1 MNVQL
6 RNVFAVVVSLA
17 VVMSACGSGDDDAA
31 AGGGGGGGSGG
42 GEEVTL
48 TLLVGNDPATVAL
61 AEGLTAAY
69 TDLHP
74 EVTFDIEE
82 RPGGAE
88 GDNVVKTR
96 LATGE
101 MNDVFFYNAGSL
113 LQALNPAQSVLD
125 LTEDPM
131 LDDVAEE
138 FVSTVT
144 QEDRVY
150 GVPVGTSFGGGILYN
165 RQIYE
170 DQGLEIP
177 RSWDEFAD
185 NNDRLLDAGITPLG
199 ASFGTTWTSQLLVLA
214 DFYNVAQAEPSFA
227 EDYTANEAKYATTP
241 AALTSFERLEEGYD
255 SGWWND
261 DYGSATYENALQMMI
276 DGEIAQYPMLTVA
289 LPALAELDAE
299 AAGNIGI
306 FAQPG
311 PDAATNGMTLW
322 MPLAAYVAADTEHPD
337 EAREFL
343 AFIASTEGTDAMN
356 AATEPTGPYL
366 IDGAELPDDVLPA
379 VLDVQAYLDDG
390 NVGPALEFVS
400 PVKGPNLEHLTVE
413 VGSGLRSPAE
423 AAELYDEDVAAQ
435 AQQLGLPGW

>member
-6 RNVFAVVVSLA
+6 RTVFAVVASLGIIT
-17 VVMSACGSGDDDAA
+17 SACGSGDDDDAT
-31 AGGGGGGGSGG
+31 AGDSG

-48 TLLVGNDPATVAL
+48 TMLVGNDPATVAL
-61 AEGLTAAY
+61 AEGVTAAY

-125 LTEDPM
+125 LTDDPM

-144 QEDRVY
+144 HDDRVY
-150 GVPVGTSFGGGILYN
+150 GVPVGTSFGGGVLYN

-177 RSWDEFAD
+177 RTWDEFAQ

-241 AALTSFERLEEGYD
+241 AALTSFERLEEAYD

-261 DYGSATYENALQMMI
+261 DYGAATYEDALQMMI
-276 DGEIAQYPMLTVA
+276 DGEVAQYPMLTVA

-299 AAGNIGI
+299 AARNIGI

-311 PDAATNGMTLW
+311 PDADTNGMTLW
-322 MPLAAYVAADTEHPD
+322 MPLAASVAADTEHPD

-343 AFIASTEGTDAMN
+343 AFIASTDGTDAMN

-379 VLDVQAYLDDG
+379 VLDVQAYLDEG

-413 VGSGLRSPAE
+413 VGSGLRSAAE
-423 AAELYDEDVAAQ
+423 AAELYDEDVEAQ